1 MLTPRML
8 ADVMPRR
15 PVLLSPRDGWGDL
28 VLSRYRNMPNHIRV
42 PELSENVIVAHCS
55 GPVLIEGRGD
65 ATGAERQWVVQGQVG
80 ITPSGASITRSFK
93 GKPDVILI
101 HLVNE
106 KLFETAEEVF
116 DRDPAHLVLVPKIG
130 ETDEL
135 SYRLATL
142 LLEEAER
149 PSAGS
154 CLMIETL
161 ARALMVH
168 TLRTHSNLAPRAPE
182 KPSTMARG
190 RLHKVIDYM
199 RAHVEEDVSLAE
211 LAEVGGLSPSRFSHA
226 FRLALGQPP
235 YRYFLGLRLA
245 KARELL
251 EHSDLSVLEV
261 GLQCGFSQPSHFA
274 SVFRKAMGVAP
285 REWRAERRR

>member
-1 MLTPRML
+1 MITPRML
-8 ADVMPRR
+8 AAVMPQS
-15 PVLLSPRDGWGDL
+15 PVLLSPQDGWGDL
-28 VLSRYRNMPNHIRV
+28 VLSRYRDMPKHIRI

-55 GPVLIEGRGD
+55 GPVLIEGHGD
-65 ATGAERQWVVQGQVG
+65 DTAVERQWVVQGQVG

-106 KLFETAEEVF
+106 KLFETAEDVF
-116 DRDPAHLVLVPKIG
+116 DRDPARLVLVPKIG

-154 CLMIETL
+154 SLMIETL

-168 TLRTHSNLAPRAPE
+168 TLRTHSNLVVRALD
-182 KPSTMARG
+182 KPSTMAPG
-190 RLHKVIDYM
+190 RLRRVVDYM
-199 RAHVEEDVSLAE
+199 RAHVEEGVSLAK

-226 FRLALGQPP
+226 FRLALGHSP
-235 YRYFLGLRLA
+235 YRYFMDVRLE

-251 EHSDLSVLEV
+251 QHSDLSVLEV
-261 GLQCGFSQPSHFA
+261 GLRCGFSQPSHFA
-274 SVFRKAMGVAP
+274 SVFRKATGTTP
-285 REWRAERRR
+285 REWRVERRR